1 MFDIGFV
8 EIMLIGI
15 VSMLVVGPERLP
27 EVARNVGKWVGKARR
42 YVANVRRDFESE
54 LNNSDLRDLLGEQEA
69 QIKELRG
76 LVDQTKR
83 DIGGSV
89 DSLTRDLEKDVGAAD
104 STPTPTPPATTPAPP
119 APVTP
124 AATSTAPASADKTPP
139 DAS

>member
-27 EVARNVGKWVGKARR
+27 EVARNVGRWVGKVRR

-83 DIGGSV
+83 DIGSSV
-89 DSLTRDLEKDVGAAD
+89 DSLTRDLEQDVGAAD
-104 STPTPTPPATTPAPP
+104 STPTTPTTTPAPT
-119 APVTP
+119 APTTP
-124 AATSTAPASADKTPP
+124 AVPDTAKATADKTSP

>member
-1 MFDIGFV
+1 MFDVGFW
-8 EIMLIGI
+8 EILLIGI
-15 VSMLVVGPERLP
+15 VGMLVVGPERLP

-83 DIGGSV
+83 EIGGSV
-89 DSLTRDLEKDVGAAD
+89 ESLTRDLEQDVDD
-104 STPTPTPPATTPAPP
+104 SASSTSTSTSMPPPATPPAGIEQT
-119 APVTP
+119 
-124 AATSTAPASADKTPP
+124 ATEKKAQ

>member
-1 MFDIGFV
+1 MFDVGFW
-8 EIMLIGI
+8 EILLIGI
-15 VSMLVVGPERLP
+15 VGMLVVGPERLP

-83 DIGGSV
+83 EIGGSV
-89 DSLTRDLEKDVGAAD
+89 ESLTRDLERDVDDGAS
-104 STPTPTPPATTPAPP
+104 STTTSTHKPPPATPPASIEQT
-119 APVTP
+119 
-124 AATSTAPASADKTPP
+124 ATEKKAP

>member
-1 MFDIGFV
+1 MFDVGFW
-8 EIMLIGI
+8 EILLIGI
-15 VSMLVVGPERLP
+15 VGMLVVGPERLP

-83 DIGGSV
+83 DIGSSV
-89 DSLTRDLEKDVGAAD
+89 ETLGRELESDAGQT
-104 STPTPTPPATTPAPP
+104 STPTTPDAAAEASVTQPPAARPSAARPSAEKPADSP
-119 APVTP
+119 
-124 AATSTAPASADKTPP
+124 
-139 DAS
+139 